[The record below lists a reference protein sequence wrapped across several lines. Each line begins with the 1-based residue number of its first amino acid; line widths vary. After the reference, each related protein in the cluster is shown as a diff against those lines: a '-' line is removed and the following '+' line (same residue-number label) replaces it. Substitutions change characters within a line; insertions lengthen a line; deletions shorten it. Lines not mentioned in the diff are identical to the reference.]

1 MAQDAA
7 LLKNEGNDKFK
18 AGEYAAAVEAYTRSL
33 ELDPSQHLCY
43 SNRSAAYLKLG
54 GSAPEALRDAEK
66 CVELAPEWP
75 KGFSRLA
82 AALQELKRWDE
93 AIAACERGL
102 AASNDDGLRKMLSEV
117 RCRSFQER
125 LRGVWHGTVSEVLGG
140 YDQAMEFL
148 DESQVK
154 VEVLG
159 RAIVGRYWVDCGPK
173 PHHLNIQV
181 PMTEVPP
188 GMPPMMPPPVP
199 YIAKIDDD
207 GLHICCPFMTM
218 ERPTEFEGP
227 GYCLMVPGP
236 LNDIGVSEED
246 AAMSRDE
253 RLLACTKE
261 LIKGLPSGKL
271 EEPQQTD
278 SEDSAREKLMA
289 QVRFESSMFGVQK
302 RFGEEIMK
310 EVLSAAHGAEKGG
323 IPACLAAAP
332 ELKEL
337 QLKLQTCGILEHEP
351 ASAAPVVAAPAA
363 AAPAAVPS
371 VAATRSL
378 HGASAGSKK
387 DGPAPAAPKAESTAN
402 ADSSFS
408 LQVIGLLSIGAIAA
422 TAAAVL
428 LWRRQRR

>member
-7 LLKNEGNDKFK
+7 SLKNEGNDKFK
-18 AGEYAAAVEAYTRSL
+18 AGEYAAAIEAYTRSL

-75 KGFSRLA
+75 KGFSRQA

-117 RCRSFQER
+117 RCRSFQDQ
-125 LRGVWHGTVSEVLGG
+125 LHGAWHGTVSEMLGG

-159 RAIVGRYWVDCGPK
+159 RAIVGRYWVDCGPT

-199 YIAKIDDD
+199 YIAKIDNA
-207 GLHICCPFMTM
+207 GLHICCPFMCM
-218 ERPTEFEGP
+218 DRPTEFEGP
-227 GYCLMVPGP
+227 GYCLMTSGP
-236 LNDIGVSEED
+236 LNDAGASEAD

-261 LIKGLPSGKL
+261 LIKGLPCSKL

-278 SEDSAREKLMA
+278 SEEVAREKMMA

-310 EVLSAAHGAEKGG
+310 EVLSAANGNEKAA
-323 IPACLAAAP
+323 IPTCLAAAP

-337 QLKLQTCGILEHEP
+337 QQKLQTCGILENE
-351 ASAAPVVAAPAA
+351 PAA
-363 AAPAAVPS
+363 AAPVAAAPAAS
-371 VAATRSL
+371 SAPATRSL
-378 HGASAGSKK
+378 QEKPAESKK
-387 DGPAPAAPKAESTAN
+387 DGPTPAAPKVERTESA

-408 LQVIGLLSIGAIAA
+408 PQVICLLSLGAAVA
-422 TAAAVL
+422 TAAAIL